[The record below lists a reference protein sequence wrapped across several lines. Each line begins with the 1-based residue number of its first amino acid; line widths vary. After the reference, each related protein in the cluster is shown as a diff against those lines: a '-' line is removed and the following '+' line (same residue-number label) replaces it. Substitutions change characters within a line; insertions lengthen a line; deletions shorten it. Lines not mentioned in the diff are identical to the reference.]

1 MCLRLYLLLAALR
14 VLLPILGF
22 SQQVGEGQRFE
33 GAGAGGPGIPERV
46 VVPRVPPAP
55 DRAQRARAHAA
66 RGVDAVDADHLGG
79 LSRDP
84 TDKKKSKLFMFP
96 VQKILG
102 PAFTASTERR
112 GGSNKVQPVD
122 DRRSASLQTRTHVT
136 SFQTVDECRKKPRK
150 RGGEGV

>member
-1 MCLRLYLLLAALR
+1 MCVTSGERLQDENKPLQVFKRGNLGKGSGKGSQVCLQLYLLLAALR

-84 TDKKKSKLFMFP
+84 TDKKSPNFLCFLYRG
-96 VQKILG
+96 IRE
-102 PAFTASTERR
+102 PASTTSTER
-112 GGSNKVQPVD
+112 
-122 DRRSASLQTRTHVT
+122 
-136 SFQTVDECRKKPRK
+136 
-150 RGGEGV
+150 

>member
-84 TDKKKSKLFMFP
+84 TDKKSPNFLRFLYRRS
-96 VQKILG
+96 LG
-102 PAFTASTERR
+102 PRSPLPPNGAADL
-112 GGSNKVQPVD
+112 VQPAD
-122 DRRSASLQTRTHVT
+122 DRRAASLQTHVT
-136 SFQTVDECRKKPRK
+136 SVQTVDECRKEPRK

>member
-84 TDKKKSKLFMFP
+84 TDKKSPNFLCFLYRRS
-96 VQKILG
+96 LG
-102 PAFTASTERR
+102 QHSPLLRNGAADL
-112 GGSNKVQPVD
+112 VQPVD

-136 SFQTVDECRKKPRK
+136 SFQTVGECRKEPRK

>member
-33 GAGAGGPGIPERV
+33 GAGARGPGIPERV

-84 TDKKKSKLFMFP
+84 TDKKSPNFLCF
-96 VQKILG
+96 LYRR
-102 PAFTASTERR
+102 AFTASTERR

-136 SFQTVDECRKKPRK
+136 SFQTVDECRKEQRK

>member
-84 TDKKKSKLFMFP
+84 TDKKSPNFLCF
-96 VQKILG
+96 LY
-102 PAFTASTERR
+102 
-112 GGSNKVQPVD
+112 
-122 DRRSASLQTRTHVT
+122 RRSLGRHSPLPRNGAADLTKSSPLMTAGLRRFRLEPTSRASRL
-136 SFQTVDECRKKPRK
+136 
-150 RGGEGV
+150 

>member
-84 TDKKKSKLFMFP
+84 TDKKSPNFLHFLYRRS
-96 VQKILG
+96 LG
-102 PAFTASTERR
+102 PRSPLPRNGAADL
-112 GGSNKVQPVD
+112 VQPVD
-122 DRRSASLQTRTHVT
+122 DRRSASLQTHVT
-136 SFQTVDECRKKPRK
+136 SVQTVDECRKEPRK